1 MIKRE
6 FKVNLRNF
14 IIWLL
19 ILVLMFLVVY
29 LIYPFMFTEET
40 IKELEDA
47 MKMFPPELLKAFN
60 MEMSDITTAYGWFK
74 SEGFTYVLLIIGMYS
89 SILGGSILLKEENN
103 KTIEYLDSLPIK
115 RSTIVTNKIIVGI
128 SLIILMTILL
138 GIFNYIGLLILGD
151 FPHKECILLSLTP
164 IIIGIP
170 LFSINLFIS
179 TFLHKTKGIIGLSL
193 GMVFIFYVLNIL
205 SEISNKVEFLK
216 YLSIYTLADIR
227 NVVANCEINPIMI
240 GISLIITIV
249 CIIFTYS
256 NYNRKE
262 LI

>member
-6 FKVNLRNF
+6 FKVNLRSF
-14 IIWLL
+14 IIWLMIL
-19 ILVLMFLVVY
+19 ILMFFVVY
-29 LIYPFMFTEET
+29 LIYPFMFTDET
-40 IKELEDA
+40 VKELEDA

-128 SLIILMTILL
+128 SLIILMTLLL
-138 GIFNYIGLLILGD
+138 GLFNYISLLILGD

-164 IIIGIP
+164 IIIGLP
-170 LFSINLFIS
+170 LFAISIFIS
-179 TFLHKTKGIIGLSL
+179 TLLHKSKGIIGLSL
-193 GMVFIFYVLNIL
+193 GIVFISYVLNVL
-205 SEISNKVEFLK
+205 SQISDKVEFLK
-216 YLSIYTLADIR
+216 YFSIYTLADIS
-227 NVVANCEINPIMI
+227 NVVKNCEINPVMVC
-240 GISLIITIV
+240 ISLIITII
-249 CIIFTYS
+249 CIIMTYIT
-256 NYNRKE
+256 YNKKE
-262 LI
+262 LV

>member
-6 FKVNLRNF
+6 FKVNLKNF
-14 IIWLL
+14 IIWLMIL
-19 ILVLMFLVVY
+19 ILMFLVVY
-29 LIYPFMFTEET
+29 LIYPFMFTEDT

-89 SILGGSILLKEENN
+89 SFLGGTILLKEENN

-115 RSTIVTNKIIVGI
+115 RNTIVTNKIIVGI
-128 SLIILMTILL
+128 SLIILMIVLL
-138 GIFNYIGLLILGD
+138 GVFNYISLLILGD

-164 IIIGIP
+164 IFIGLP

-205 SEISNKVEFLK
+205 SEISDKVEFLK
-216 YLSIYTLADIR
+216 YFSIYTLADIR
-227 NVVANCEINPIMI
+227 NVIANCEFNPVMI
-240 GISLIITIV
+240 GITLLITIV
-249 CIIFTYS
+249 CITASYY